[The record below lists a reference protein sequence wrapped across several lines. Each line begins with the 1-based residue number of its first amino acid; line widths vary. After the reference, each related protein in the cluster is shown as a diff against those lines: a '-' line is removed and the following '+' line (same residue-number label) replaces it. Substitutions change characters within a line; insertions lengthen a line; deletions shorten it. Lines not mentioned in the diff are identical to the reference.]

1 MPDNKTNRPY
11 LTFLQAIRQKNHIL
25 VFDTLATECNILKI
39 RKKTKNNSGTR
50 VAFIYDRNFGHN
62 HLFILNPGGLMKY
75 VSFFTAMIACLFT
88 STHAIAAGSS
98 LDTGDTAWILVSTAL
113 VMMMTPAGLALFYGG
128 MSRYKNLLNTFAMTF
143 AAYCIISVVWVCWGY
158 SLAFGTSHMGLI
170 GGFDF
175 LFLKGITIHSLSGTI
190 PELLFVSFQ
199 MTFACITVALILGSI
214 VDRMKFSSWIVFSVL
229 WATFVYTPVAHWV
242 WGGGWLGELGA
253 LDYAGGNV
261 VHINAGVA
269 GLVLT
274 LVLGKRLGFRKEAM
288 FPSSVTLTALGA
300 ALLWFGWFGF
310 NAGSAL
316 EANGVAVSAFLV
328 TNTSAAMGG
337 IAWML
342 AEWHHSKKPTLLGI
356 ASGAVAGLVAITPAA
371 GFVTVQSSLLIGFVS
386 GALGFFSV
394 AILKKKI
401 GYDDSLDAFGVHGV
415 CGIWGALA
423 TGIFANPVITE
434 GAVGL
439 LCGNP
444 RQLWI
449 QFISI
454 VATAAFTAIATLL
467 VVYVTSLLT
476 GGLRV
481 DAEDEVSGLD
491 NTIHGERAF
500 DLE

>member
-1 MPDNKTNRPY
+1 
-11 LTFLQAIRQKNHIL
+11 
-25 VFDTLATECNILKI
+25 
-39 RKKTKNNSGTR
+39 
-50 VAFIYDRNFGHN
+50 
-62 HLFILNPGGLMKY
+62 MKY
-75 VSFFTAMIACLFT
+75 FSFIIAIMAGLFT
-88 STHAIAAGSS
+88 CATSFAAGAPI
-98 LDTGDTAWILVSTAL
+98 DTGDTAWILISTAL

-143 AAYCIISVVWVCWGY
+143 AAYCVVSVVWVSWGY
-158 SLAFGTSHMGLI
+158 SLAFGTSHGGFI
-170 GGFDF
+170 GGLDR
-175 LFLKGITIHSLSGTI
+175 LFLNGITIDSVSGSI
-190 PELLFVSFQ
+190 PELLFVAFQ
-199 MTFACITVALILGSI
+199 MTFACITVALILGAI
-214 VDRMKFSSWIVFSVL
+214 VDRMKFSSWILFSVL
-229 WATFVYTPVAHWV
+229 WATFVYAPIAHWV
-242 WGGGWLGELGA
+242 WGGGWLGKLGA

-274 LVLGKRLGFRKEAM
+274 LILGKRIGFRKEAM

-316 EANGVAVSAFLV
+316 KANGISVSAFLV

-337 IAWML
+337 IAWMM
-342 AEWHHSKKPTLLGI
+342 AEWFHSKKPTLLGI

-371 GFVTVQSSLLIGFVS
+371 GFVTLKASLLIGLVS

-394 AILKKKI
+394 AILKQKV

-423 TGIFANPVITE
+423 TGIFANPQITE
-434 GAVGL
+434 GVSGL

-444 RQLWI
+444 KQLWI
-449 QFISI
+449 QFVSI
-454 VATAAFTAIATLL
+454 VATATFTAVGTLAVTL
-467 VVYVTSLLT
+467 VTSLLT

-481 DAEDEVSGLD
+481 DKETELAGLD
-491 NTIHGERAF
+491 GLIHGERAF